1 MFADLTLWT
10 IRDSMFCCTL
20 WIGPQVFTGGCL
32 VTRGQGA
39 GYWCCGETSW
49 MDPSDATERE
59 RLFSPPTP
67 RSSRGG
73 SLLLLLAFPWPR
85 FSPDPTAE
93 LWTNPQQKTS
103 VWRCQCAGVCAQQGW
118 QFAATIS
125 HSAVLNGRDSHGGS
139 EPQPWCWV
147 MWMSAWCFRGF
158 MSEVSFLRPQESC
171 TDTSPTEVRRS
182 KCGFNYWGPRT
193 FQHTLSFPLLFS
205 ANIPLLIYTLWS
217 SFSLTVT

>member
-10 IRDSMFCCTL
+10 IRDSMFGCTL

-39 GYWCCGETSW
+39 GYWCCGRPLGW
-49 MDPSDATERE
+49 IRAMPLRE
-59 RLFSPPTP
+59 K
-67 RSSRGG
+67 GC
-73 SLLLLLAFPWPR
+73 SLLPHLAPRTEWAWSSCLPSPGPASRPIPLL
-85 FSPDPTAE
+85 SCE
-93 LWTNPQQKTS
+93 LTHSRKLVCGDVNVQ
-103 VWRCQCAGVCAQQGW
+103 VCAQRGW

-158 MSEVSFLRPQESC
+158 MSEVSFLQPQESC

-193 FQHTLSFPLLFS
+193 SQHTLSFPLLFS

-217 SFSLTVT
+217 SFSLTVM